1 MCQYLSEL
9 LRHKESENYDGAAL
23 SSSHREKF
31 SKTLSGEYTLH
42 MKTRMVALI
51 IAGITIWI
59 MTAIIGL
66 LMNASAKFIWTCIT
80 GATLGIVGIIYT
92 IRRDRRSGI

>member
-1 MCQYLSEL
+1 
-9 LRHKESENYDGAAL
+9 
-23 SSSHREKF
+23 
-31 SKTLSGEYTLH
+31 

-51 IAGITIWI
+51 IVGITIWI

-66 LMNASAKFIWTCIT
+66 LMNASAKFIWTCFT
-80 GATLGIVGIIYT
+80 GAALGIVGIVYT